1 MSAGDPRERTVA
13 IVSLGR
19 GILWAHMS
27 IVMYNIH
34 VGEYG
39 GTSQSSFMTRG
50 TTPRRF
56 DFSENA
62 GK

>member
-27 IVMYNIH
+27 TVMYNIH

-39 GTSQSSFMTRG
+39 SHLWVILNSL
-50 TTPRRF
+50 P
-56 DFSENA
+56 
-62 GK
+62 